1 MCKCRF
7 LSLAF
12 FNFSLAGLAAPFR
25 AAPVL
30 LGTIGDWT
38 LYGMLVVQFY
48 VYSYN
53 FPEDRKLFKLLAYSL
68 MLLETL
74 QTSLGAADL
83 YYRFAEGFGNLDRLS
98 NPYVFV
104 FQVAIVG
111 AIISMVVQCFFAY
124 RIWTFNR
131 GGSLWLCLMIC
142 MCSTVNAVA
151 ALRWGIYAHVHK
163 RFFGGGQLKTF
174 ALLWL
179 IGNTATNALISTAM
193 LYHSTRQRGH
203 GDGPL
208 FGHPLTKTVRLV
220 VESHLLIFVVGFV
233 ALLMVAA
240 APDKIWFTCP
250 IAILGKLYSNTF
262 FASLNNRVLN
272 NNSEALSARGVLSR
286 PRTTAVVPPRN
297 PSQVVRVDLD
307 KHGHAFQEDME
318 PGRGEDVTK
327 VIGIRISTARE
338 TIIH

>member
-1 MCKCRF
+1 MSASS
-7 LSLAF
+7 LSSEAAV
-12 FNFSLAGLAAPFR
+12 SDVAAPL
-25 AAPVL
+25 L

-38 LYGMLVVQFY
+38 LYGVLVVQLY

-53 FPEDRKLFKLLAYSL
+53 FPEDRKLFKLLVYSL

-83 YYRFAEGFGNLDRLS
+83 YYRFAEGFGNVNRLS
-98 NPYVFV
+98 SPYVFV
-104 FQVAIVG
+104 FQVAIIG

-124 RIWTFNR
+124 RIWTINR

-142 MCSTVNAVA
+142 MCSTVNAA
-151 ALRWGIYAHVHK
+151 GALSWGIYAHVHK
-163 RFFGGGQLKTF
+163 RFVGSGQLKTF

-179 IGNTATNALISTAM
+179 IGNTATNALISTGM
-193 LYHSTRQRGH
+193 LYHSTRQRAH
-203 GDGPL
+203 GDGPP
-208 FGHPLTKTVRLV
+208 FGHPLTKTVRLI
-220 VESHLLIFVVGFV
+220 VESNLLIFVVGFV

-262 FASLNNRVLN
+262 LLSLNNRVLN
-272 NNSEALSARGVLSR
+272 NNSEASPARGVLSR
-286 PRTTAVVPPRN
+286 PRTIAVVPPRN
-297 PSQVVRVDLD
+297 PSEVVHVDLD
-307 KHGHAFQEDME
+307 KHRPAFQEYME
-318 PGRGEDVTK
+318 PGGGGEEGVTK
-327 VIGIRISTARE
+327 VIGIRVSTARE